1 MMMRTPLA
9 WKNLSCDLRRLLLGS
24 LGVGFAVV
32 LMFMQRGFQNALLDS
47 PVQMFQLVEGDLI
60 ASSKAWY
67 TLMSEK
73 KFSDD
78 LLLRAASQPQV
89 EWVEPIFFEK
99 AVTRLRVKGKKARTI
114 RVLAISNDPKIF
126 TDPKVAAKVQK
137 LRRPM
142 SAIVDYLSKPTY
154 GFNFDD
160 PMALSRQDVELMDR
174 KITVVD
180 SIKVG
185 IDFANDGNMLVST
198 NTFARCFPFRGNG
211 DPLSKV
217 DFALIKLIS
226 PDRKGVR
233 AQEIADRLTALAP
246 EQWKVYTREQ
256 FLQKEI
262 NFWENETPI
271 GLIFY
276 VGVIMGFA
284 VGIIVC
290 YQILYNNIHDSMSE
304 LATLKAMGY
313 RDSYFF
319 WFVIQQAFFLSV
331 LGFLPA
337 TLLCYGL
344 FSLLESVAGLPM
356 NLSPPRIAWIYLPTL
371 AMCVISGILAVR
383 KLWQADPASLF

>member
-1 MMMRTPLA
+1 MRTPLA

-47 PVQMFQLVEGDLI
+47 PVQMFDLVEGDLI
-60 ASSKAWY
+60 ACSKAWY

-73 KFSDD
+73 RFSDN
-78 LLLRAASQPQV
+78 LLLRASSQDEV
-89 EWVEPIFFEK
+89 DWVEPIYFEK
-99 AVTRLRVKGKKARTI
+99 AITRLRVDQEKARTM
-114 RVLAISNDPKIF
+114 RVLAFSDNPEIF
-126 TDPKVAAKVQK
+126 KDEFVAAKVQK

-160 PMALSRQDVELMDR
+160 PNLLAEQRVELMDR

-180 SIKVG
+180 TLKIGV
-185 IDFANDGNMLVST
+185 DFANDGNMLVST
-198 NTFARCFPFRGNG
+198 NTFARCFPFRGKG
-211 DPLSKV
+211 DPLSQV
-217 DFALIKLIS
+217 DFALIKLN
-226 PDRKGVR
+226 DKNNLEQT
-233 AQEIADRLTALAP
+233 AQRLTALDP
-246 EQWKVYTREQ
+246 DHWKVYTRKA
-256 FLQKEI
+256 FLEKEV
-262 NFWENETPI
+262 NFWKQQTPI
-271 GLIFY
+271 GLIFN

-331 LGFLPA
+331 LGFIPA
-337 TLLCYGL
+337 TILSFGL
-344 FSLLESVAGLPM
+344 FAWLHESAGLPM
-356 NLSPPRIAWIYLPTL
+356 IMNLERIATIYIPTL
-371 AMCVISGILAVR
+371 AMCVISGVLAVR